1 MAEFFVVVIVVTSDH
16 LCLLLF
22 GLYTGLDKP
31 FLYGSVSP
39 NLWRIETEFLQV

>member
-1 MAEFFVVVIVVTSDH
+1 MAEVFVVVIVVTSDH

-39 NLWRIETEFLQV
+39 IKSLEN

>member
-1 MAEFFVVVIVVTSDH
+1 MAEVFVVGIVVASDH

-22 GLYTGLDKP
+22 GLHTGLDKS

-39 NLWRIETEFLQV
+39 IKALEN